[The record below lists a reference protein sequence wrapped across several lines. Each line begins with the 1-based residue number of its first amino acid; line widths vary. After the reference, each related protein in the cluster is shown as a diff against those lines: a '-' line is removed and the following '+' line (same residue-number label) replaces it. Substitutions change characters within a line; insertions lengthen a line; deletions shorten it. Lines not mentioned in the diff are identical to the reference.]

1 MATLTLID
9 PNKKFRGGADIA
21 PDPDSGKELGE
32 LVYDLQASNNTH
44 ETEIAA
50 LENAVVQST
59 HVGLALRT
67 LNNEVAAALN
77 GTAAKKFIPEGIDFV
92 ITALSGAPAGDAI
105 VTVGTTAGGTQILPA
120 TPLTGL
126 NAVGETDPIVLTGI
140 FPSIA
145 GNATLYVK
153 VTTADTG
160 AGSTLTATA
169 KVFGREV

>member
-1 MATLTLID
+1 MTLLTVID
-9 PNKKFRGGADIA
+9 PDKKFRGGADIA

-32 LVYDLQASNNTH
+32 LVYDLQ
-44 ETEIAA
+44 
-50 LENAVVQST
+50 NAVNTLGNATVEST
-59 HVGLALRT
+59 HAALALRT
-67 LNNEVAAALN
+67 LNNEVSAALN
-77 GTAAKKFIPEGIDFV
+77 GTSTKKFIPEGIDLV
-92 ITALSGAPAGDAI
+92 ITALTGGPAGDAQI
-105 VTVGTTAGGTQILPA
+105 TVGTTAGGTQILPA

-126 NAVGETDPIVLTGI
+126 NAVGETFPITLTGI

-169 KVFGREV
+169 RIYGREN